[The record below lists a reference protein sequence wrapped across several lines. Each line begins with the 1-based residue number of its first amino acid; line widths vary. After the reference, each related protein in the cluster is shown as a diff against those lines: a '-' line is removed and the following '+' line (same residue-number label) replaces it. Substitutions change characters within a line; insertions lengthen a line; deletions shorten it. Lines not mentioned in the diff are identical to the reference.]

1 MGTPNNLLYA
11 VARDLALCLDGL
23 GGLGVSVGVGGL
35 CLTVVV
41 FLRGV
46 GLLSGCPLGDGGRRD
61 RGERLG
67 ESTDTGS
74 CLVVG
79 LRGGFESGLI
89 WEAVVPVRDCES
101 AVVGEVGVAVGLCTS
116 QLVIW
121 PGLIAPCCQRRN
133 AIRSLTLYR

>member
-23 GGLGVSVGVGGL
+23 VGLGVSVGVGGL
-35 CLTVVV
+35 CLTVVF

-46 GLLSGCPLGDGGRRD
+46 GLHSGCPLVGGGRRE
-61 RGERLG
+61 RGERRG

-79 LRGGFESGLI
+79 FRGGFESGVI
-89 WEAVVPVRDCES
+89 WEAVVPGRDCES
-101 AVVGEVGVAVGLCTS
+101 AVVGDVGVAVGLCTS

>member
-79 LRGGFESGLI
+79 LRGGFESGVI
-89 WEAVVPVRDCES
+89 WEAVVPGRDCES
-101 AVVGEVGVAVGLCTS
+101 AVVGDVGVAVGLCTS
-116 QLVIW
+116 QLVI
-121 PGLIAPCCQRRN
+121 
-133 AIRSLTLYR
+133 

>member
-46 GLLSGCPLGDGGRRD
+46 GLLSGCPLGDGGLL
-61 RGERLG
+61 GHHSLPNQARLK
-67 ESTDTGS
+67 
-74 CLVVG
+74 
-79 LRGGFESGLI
+79 
-89 WEAVVPVRDCES
+89 AS
-101 AVVGEVGVAVGLCTS
+101 A
-116 QLVIW
+116 
-121 PGLIAPCCQRRN
+121 
-133 AIRSLTLYR
+133 